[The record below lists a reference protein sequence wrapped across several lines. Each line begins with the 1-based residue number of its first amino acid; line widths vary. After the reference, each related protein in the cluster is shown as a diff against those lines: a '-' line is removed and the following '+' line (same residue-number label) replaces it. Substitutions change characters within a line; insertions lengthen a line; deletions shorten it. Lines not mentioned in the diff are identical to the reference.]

1 MIHNYQGNVGIFVL
15 PWCKLWL
22 GLVQLAE
29 CVPVV
34 AGDGELVQLQQRGG
48 VPRLHPPDHGT
59 LHYSTVQYSTV
70 QYSLHPPD
78 HGLGAELRGVRSQPE
93 VEVAHPEDVVV
104 VEDHLGGGGA
114 EGVAAQHL
122 VISLVIL
129 LISSN

>member
-1 MIHNYQGNVGIFVL
+1 MDDNNYQGNVGIFVL

-48 VPRLHPPDHGT
+48 VP
-59 LHYSTVQYSTV
+59 V
-70 QYSLHPPD
+70 LHPPD
-78 HGLGAELRGVRSQPE
+78 HGLGTELRGVCSQPE
-93 VEVAHPEDVVV
+93 VEVPHPEDVVV

-122 VISLVIL
+122 VISLVV